1 MSKQTENFV
10 GGGLLLRETK
20 IDSYD
25 KGREDLC
32 ALLDGEA
39 SEVEVQ
45 RILNAMDGKSGKEV
59 RELWRRYNLVS
70 DSVRNKTFDIGLDV
84 SGDVIAAIT
93 NQAPRI
99 LAKSSTW
106 SEVIVQL
113 GVAASVAM
121 LTLFSV
127 QYYNDNVRFDQT
139 LRNVEVEPHNEE
151 LNSGPAA
158 QFPSGFK
165 PNINVRTV
173 SAGSIRESELKVT
186 LDSQL
191 FQDDRIRE
199 HIDRKVSEYY
209 RQSFNIGR
217 HGKQP
222 FVKLKKMEVTP
233 D

>member
-1 MSKQTENFV
+1 M
-10 GGGLLLRETK
+10 REIK

-25 KGREDLC
+25 KGQEDLC

-39 SEVEVQ
+39 SEVQVQ
-45 RILNAMDGKSGKEV
+45 RILTAMDGKSGKEV
-59 RELWRRYNLVS
+59 REFWRRYNLVS
-70 DSVRNKTFDIGLDV
+70 ASVRNETFDIGLDV
-84 SGDVIAAIT
+84 SRDVIAAIT
-93 NQAPRI
+93 NQPPRT

-106 SEVIVQL
+106 PEVIVQF

-121 LTLFSV
+121 LTLFSI
-127 QYYNDNVRFDQT
+127 QYYSDNVRFDQT
-139 LRNVEVEPHNEE
+139 LRNVEVESHNEE
-151 LNSGPAA
+151 LHSGPAA

-173 SAGSIRESELKVT
+173 SAGLIREPELKVT

-209 RQSFNIGR
+209 RQSFHIGR
-217 HGKQP
+217 HGEQP
-222 FVKLKKMEVTP
+222 FVKLKKLEVAP